1 MVSSEFEEL
10 MGVADRILVMAEG
23 TLVGSVEKPDFNK
36 ERLLDLASGSR

>member
-23 TLVGSVEKPDFNK
+23 TLVGSVEKSDFNK